1 MRQSD
6 SREKRDWKTKDLFS
20 TIIKNIFKAKTAN
33 KDEVLT
39 REIIWTGSEQVV
51 SAFDKITL
59 DIGTQSDTALV

>member
-39 REIIWTGSEQVV
+39 REIIWTGSE
-51 SAFDKITL
+51 
-59 DIGTQSDTALV
+59 